1 MISALPLEGLWLSV
15 CMSNH
20 FEIMSDK
27 TLCSRISLPK
37 DPNNCRSVQAIV
49 IPCSYVFLLI
59 GIVRF
64 INACLHK
71 MMGQT
76 SDQPGVAGRDVI

>member
-1 MISALPLEGLWLSV
+1 MCACAKGRLQASLHQQQHVWQRCIMISALPLEGLWLSV

-20 FEIMSDK
+20 FEIMSDR

-49 IPCSYVFLLI
+49 IPCSYVFL
-59 GIVRF
+59 R
-64 INACLHK
+64 ARPC
-71 MMGQT
+71 M
-76 SDQPGVAGRDVI
+76 